1 MAKIIKWTEGQ
12 EKAWDSWVSTRP
24 PIIKDLCKRFPP
36 YKLYHLKSS
45 GHRVTL
51 HSYSENGTITVNVSG
66 EYNAV
71 MFDRQVFG
79 IKPED
84 LEECDMPRT
93 DEAIGTVLTQ
103 EEDVKAFIDMVR
115 PSVLAD
121 RN

>member
-1 MAKIIKWTEGQ
+1 MAKIIEWSEEQ
-12 EKAWDSWVSTRP
+12 EKAWEDWVSTRP
-24 PIIKDLCKRFPP
+24 QIIQDLCERFPP
-36 YKLYHLKSS
+36 YNLYRLKSS

-51 HSYSENGTITVNVSG
+51 YSYSEDGTITVNVSG

-71 MFDRQVFG
+71 TFDRQVFG

-84 LEECDMPRT
+84 LEECDLPGT
-93 DEAIGTVLTQ
+93 DEWIGTVLTG
-103 EEDVKAFIDMVR
+103 EEDVKEFIDRVR

>member
-1 MAKIIKWTEGQ
+1 MAKIIEWSEEQ
-12 EKAWDSWVSTRP
+12 EKTWEDWVSTRP
-24 PIIKDLCKRFPP
+24 QIIKDLCKRFPP
-36 YKLYHLKSS
+36 YNIYRLKDS

-51 HSYSENGTITVNVSG
+51 HSYSEDGTITVNVSG

-79 IKPED
+79 ISQEN
-84 LEECDMPRT
+84 LEECDLPGA
-93 DEAIGTVLTQ
+93 DEAIGTFLTE
-103 EEDVKAFIDMVR
+103 EEDVKKFIDRVR